1 MSRMPRE
8 YSSSG
13 FYHIMLSG
21 NEQRNIFIDDA
32 DRQKFLETV
41 AKKKTETEFSLYAYC
56 LMDNHIHLV
65 VRENH
70 KQISTIIKGIATSYA
85 MFFNIKY
92 DRAGHVFH
100 SRFKSESVDDEQYLI
115 SLIRYVHNNPVRAR
129 MVDKPEQYK
138 WSSYQSYVYPGIGQN
153 VDAGYV
159 LSMIDGNL
167 NEAIQVF
174 KWFSHEKDDTNYMD
188 ENDGI
193 IIKTVEEGRVYLEE
207 LIADK
212 WPGVAKATIIEDKG
226 RRNEVIRELR
236 SNTGLSIRK
245 TAELLGVNRRV
256 VERLAV
262 KRG

>member
-13 FYHIMLSG
+13 IYHIMLSG
-21 NEQRNIFIDDA
+21 NEQRNIFLDDA
-32 DRQKFLETV
+32 DRQKFLETL
-41 AKKKTETEFSLYAYC
+41 AKKKTEKECSLYAYC

-115 SLIRYVHNNPVRAR
+115 SLIRYVHNNPVQAGIA
-129 MVDKPEQYK
+129 DKPEQYR
-138 WSSYQSYVYPGIGQN
+138 WSSYHSYVSPGAGEN

-167 NEAIQVF
+167 NEAVRVF

-188 ENDGI
+188 EETEMV
-193 IIKTVEEGRVYLEE
+193 KTVEEGRAYLEE
-207 LIADK
+207 LIAHK
-212 WPGVAKATIIEDKG
+212 WPGVAKTTIIKDKG
-226 RRNEVIRELR
+226 RRNEVIRDLR

-256 VERLAV
+256 VERWAT
-262 KRG
+262 KQG